1 MQFFG
6 GVLDGFDDVLVARA
20 TAQVAAHAVANFVF
34 AGVGVFVQKAVG
46 AHQHARGAKAALQTV
61 LFVKAFLH
69 RMQHTFV
76 GQAFDGEDFGAVA
89 LNGQMCAGFNR
100 LAVDVYRTNTAVTGF
115 TANVRASEV
124 EFFAQKVDQQ
134 CARLNRFFFFLAVD
148 GDGDEFFGHGVFLE
162 FKRTAPR
169 LY

>member
-1 MQFFG
+1 
-6 GVLDGFDDVLVARA
+6 
-20 TAQVAAHAVANFVF
+20 
-34 AGVGVFVQKAVG
+34 
-46 AHQHARGAKAALQTV
+46 
-61 LFVKAFLH
+61 
-69 RMQHTFV
+69 MQHTFV
-76 GQAFDGEDFGAVA
+76 GQAFDSQHFRAVA
-89 LNGQMCAGFNR
+89 LNRQMCAGLDR
-100 LAVDVYRTNTAVTGF
+100 LAVDVHRTNTAVAGF
-115 TANVRASEV
+115 TPDMRASEV